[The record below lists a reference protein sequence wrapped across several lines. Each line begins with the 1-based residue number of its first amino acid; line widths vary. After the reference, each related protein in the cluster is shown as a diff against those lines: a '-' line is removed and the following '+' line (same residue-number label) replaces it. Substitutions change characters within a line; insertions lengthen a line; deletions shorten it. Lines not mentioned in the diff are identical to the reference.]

1 MAGITWPK
9 QSQPSKARMQDVCG
23 REGGM
28 ATTAFLFVSVEGKK
42 ISKRAGQRLRHVTV
56 GFFGSHESR
65 CMLVFPTH
73 LQPIS
78 N

>member
-28 ATTAFLFVSVEGKK
+28 ATTAFLFVR
-42 ISKRAGQRLRHVTV
+42 ISRREEDKQKSRATPETCDGGLFLDH
-56 GFFGSHESR
+56 
-65 CMLVFPTH
+65 M
-73 LQPIS
+73 
-78 N
+78 